1 MAKVS
6 YNLLKHGLIPFLE
19 KRKADAHTIHQLL
32 HIREIAEEEVFLRTT
47 LWYQDFCFEH
57 CTAFEMKIS
66 DKLKA
71 LNTHLRST
79 SDGSAVFQ
87 RTDQM
92 AASLG

>member
-1 MAKVS
+1 MIFYAMAKVS
-6 YNLLKHGLIPFLE
+6 SNLLKHGLIPFLE

-66 DKLKA
+66 DKLSCV
-71 LNTHLRST
+71 HR
-79 SDGSAVFQ
+79 
-87 RTDQM
+87 
-92 AASLG
+92 